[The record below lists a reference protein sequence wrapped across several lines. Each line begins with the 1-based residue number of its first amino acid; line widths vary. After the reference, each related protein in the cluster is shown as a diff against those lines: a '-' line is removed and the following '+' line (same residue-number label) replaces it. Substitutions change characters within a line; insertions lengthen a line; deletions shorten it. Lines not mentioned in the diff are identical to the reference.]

1 MHQDGFLYFFPALAH
16 TKNMESQKMQALRL
30 SLEIGAAMMESGGEV
45 RRTED
50 TVTRINY
57 AAGATDA
64 QVWAVPGIL
73 TATVILADQHHPHR
87 HQALGTGGN

>member
-1 MHQDGFLYFFPALAH
+1 
-16 TKNMESQKMQALRL
+16 MQALRL

-73 TATVILADQHHPHR
+73 LSLIHI
-87 HQALGTGGN
+87 

>member
-1 MHQDGFLYFFPALAH
+1 MHQEGFYILSRFAH

-50 TVTRINY
+50 T
-57 AAGATDA
+57 A
-64 QVWAVPGIL
+64 QIL
-73 TATVILADQHHPHR
+73 
-87 HQALGTGGN
+87 

>member
-1 MHQDGFLYFFPALAH
+1 MHQEGFYIFSRFAH

-50 TVTRINY
+50 TVTRIN
-57 AAGATDA
+57 
-64 QVWAVPGIL
+64 
-73 TATVILADQHHPHR
+73 
-87 HQALGTGGN
+87 